1 MRSDVMVLDRYYGD
15 CWLPSWT
22 HVCKEPSGPL
32 AEGGA
37 SSVAPR
43 PPTGGWHTA
52 WPGSHG

>member
-1 MRSDVMVLDRYYGD
+1 MMYVLDRYYGTVGYHLGLMYVESLQG
-15 CWLPSWT
+15 LP
-22 HVCKEPSGPL
+22 